1 MWKKDK
7 KMKKLIE
14 IKKWKNGEEE
24 NKHQDK

>member
-14 IKKWKNGEEE
+14 IEKWKKVEEE